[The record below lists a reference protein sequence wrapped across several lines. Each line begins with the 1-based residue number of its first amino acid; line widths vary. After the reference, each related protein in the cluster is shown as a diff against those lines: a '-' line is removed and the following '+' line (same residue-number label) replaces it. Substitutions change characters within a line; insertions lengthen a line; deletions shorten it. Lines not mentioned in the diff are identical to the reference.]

1 MWRSYVWIKENE
13 EEVATV
19 SMVMV
24 AAMGDGE
31 SSEGMK
37 MVAER
42 GSSAVEIS
50 RSDVVEG
57 IATVMVAKGWL
68 LWWHW

>member
-1 MWRSYVWIKENE
+1 MDKKNE

-24 AAMGDGE
+24 AAMGDGK

-37 MVAER
+37 RVVER
-42 GSSAVEIS
+42 GSVIGSAMK
-50 RSDVVEG
+50 R
-57 IATVMVAKGWL
+57 TWL
-68 LWWHW
+68 LLR